1 MASRGSSLRLVRSRL
16 RPVLISLGLAVTML
30 VAVPLAAHADPPPGG
45 PIWISGVASCDPQT
59 REATV
64 YWGIYNPNPVAA
76 TLGQVQAFP
85 AAVGEYPVR
94 VPAQGSVH
102 GVQRIGR
109 YGTYAGIALHAT
121 FDDLTLTKASA
132 VIHVKGC

>member
-1 MASRGSSLRLVRSRL
+1 MSLFSSRL
-16 RPVLISLGLAVTML
+16 RVRGAVVSVALVGTVL
-30 VAVPLAAHADPPPGG
+30 VAAPTAAHADPPPGG
-45 PIWISGVASCDPQT
+45 PILISGAASCDPQT
-59 REATV
+59 HVATV
-64 YWGIYNPNPVAA
+64 CWGIYNPNAVAA

-94 VPAQGSVH
+94 VPAHGAVG

-132 VIHVKGC
+132 VIHVRGS

>member
-1 MASRGSSLRLVRSRL
+1 MTSRRSSLRFVRSRL
-16 RPVLISLGLAVTML
+16 RAALVPVGLAVTVL
-30 VAVPLAAHADPPPGG
+30 AAAPAAAHADPPPGG
-45 PIWISGVASCDPQT
+45 PIWISGIASCDPLT

-102 GVQRIGR
+102 GVQRVGR

-132 VIHVKGC
+132 VVHVKGC

>member
-1 MASRGSSLRLVRSRL
+1 MSLFSSRPRVRGAVVS
-16 RPVLISLGLAVTML
+16 VALAGILL
-30 VAVPLAAHADPPPGG
+30 VAAPAAAHADPPPGG
-45 PIWISGVASCDPQT
+45 PIWISGIASCDPLT
-59 REATV
+59 NEAIV

-94 VPAQGSVH
+94 VPAHGAVG

-121 FDDLTLTKASA
+121 FDDLTLSKASA
-132 VIHVKGC
+132 VIHVRGC